1 MTDILCQGSFS
12 PFMPEWE
19 DLVKQMAIISK
30 LHLDALFSI
39 LQEWRSGL
47 LPYCMPPNAQL

>member
-1 MTDILCQGSFS
+1 
-12 PFMPEWE
+12 MPEWE